1 MGELLTAPFGQRL
14 AREATTRQMRRRR
27 GHGTGGGKAAAEGK
41 GSGEQLCLST
51 PAAEA
56 EPQRRGC
63 RGHKGRPKALPE
75 AERLWWLLWSQAPG
89 IGWRRLQVLQR
100 RFQSLEAA
108 WADPGEVEQI
118 LRGEGRMGQR
128 ALDALRRYS
137 RSLGCQPVCHPVTQ
151 AQRQRWRQRR
161 VLVHRDAALPE
172 SLQQLERPPLLLH
185 WQGRGSLWAHLRNRQ
200 AVAVVGTRRPS
211 RHGEAMAYA
220 LGRALAEAGWPVVS
234 GLAEGIDAAAHRGC
248 LEAGGRPVGILGTP
262 LERVY
267 PRHHGELQAQVGHH
281 GLLISE
287 SAPGTVVG
295 AGHFAARNRLQVAL
309 ASAVVLVECPPV
321 SGALHSAELAWQQE
335 IPLWVVPG
343 DAARVSAAGSNRWLG
358 QGASALLD
366 PDDLVRQLGPG
377 PLRAGRKAAAA
388 SANEPLRLREAALLA
403 ALGTGCSLEQ
413 LCRRL
418 GAQPQRVSER
428 LLQLELAG
436 EVEAQPGLWWRPCQ
450 S

>member
-1 MGELLTAPFGQRL
+1 V
-14 AREATTRQMRRRR
+14 
-27 GHGTGGGKAAAEGK
+27 
-41 GSGEQLCLST
+41 
-51 PAAEA
+51 
-56 EPQRRGC
+56 
-63 RGHKGRPKALPE
+63 
-75 AERLWWLLWSQAPG
+75 WSQAPG
-89 IGWRRLQVLQR
+89 IGWQRLQILIN
-100 RFQSLEAA
+100 RFGNLADA
-108 WADPGEVEQI
+108 WAEPEAVEQV
-118 LRGEGRMGQR
+118 LRRQGRMGSR
-128 ALDALRRYS
+128 AIDAWRRY
-137 RSLGCQPVCHPVTQ
+137 RAELGAQPLQDPIGASDRH
-151 AQRQRWRQRR
+151 RWRRSGL
-161 VLVHRDAALPE
+161 LVHRDAALPT
-172 SLQQLERPPLLLH
+172 SLQELERPPLQLYWRGQGHLWPLL
-185 WQGRGSLWAHLRNRQ
+185 RRRQ

-220 LGRALAEAGWPVVS
+220 IGQALASAGWPVVS

-267 PRHHGELQAQVGHH
+267 PRHHADLQGRVGRE

-287 SAPGTVVG
+287 SGPGTVVG

-309 ASAVVLVECPPV
+309 ACAVVLVECPPV

-335 IPLWVVPG
+335 VPLWVVPG

-366 PDDLVRQLGPG
+366 PTDLMRQLGQG
-377 PLRAGRKAAAA
+377 PLRTRRTTAAEPELA
-388 SANEPLRLREAALLA
+388 SLLLREAALLA

-413 LCRRL
+413 LCLRL
-418 GAQPQRVSER
+418 RQDPQQVGAR

-436 EVEAQPGLWWRPCQ
+436 QVQAEAGLWWRPCR